1 MQNLQYFILF
11 AGAWALINGI
21 LHDIF
26 VLKERRPFDR
36 DLIRLLIDG
45 HLLIFSGIFYLIC
58 ANGILHGEKTAF
70 LICIFT
76 AIFLLGYCF
85 LIFKILP
92 SFGTILINLVALIWL
107 LIVFI

>member
-26 VLKERRPFDR
+26 VLKERRPFNR

-45 HLLIFSGIFYLIC
+45 HLLIFSGIFYFVS
-58 ANGILHGEKTAF
+58 AKGILQGEKTAF
-70 LICIFT
+70 LICIFN
-76 AIFLLGYCF
+76 AFFLLGYCAF
-85 LIFKILP
+85 IFKILR
-92 SFGTILINLVALIWL
+92 SFGTILINLIALIWL
-107 LIVFI
+107 LVVFI

>member
-26 VLKERRPFDR
+26 VLKEKKPFDR

-45 HLLIFSGIFYLIC
+45 L
-58 ANGILHGEKTAF
+58 
-70 LICIFT
+70 
-76 AIFLLGYCF
+76 FLLGYCF
-85 LIFKILP
+85 FIFKILP
-92 SFGTILINLVALIWL
+92 SFGTIIINLIALIWL
-107 LIVFI
+107 LVVFI